1 MGGNKQALADAPLG
15 GELNWLKRN
24 RGRWKL
30 LNIASLLGCYLVL
43 FTGAS
48 DDEDE
53 TTLMMSMGMVRMIV
67 HQSWLCLFKSNNRH
81 SSLSPLSLLSAY
93 SPVFPPFIRIII
105 IGAKDNLTTDT
116 VRLRKVPWWY
126 VHDSFRNKNQIKQSL
141 YFSSLSPCMRLVITR
156 IYEFPSDP
164 FAFLWHV
171 PLPCSYTMSGIMVL
185 MAVSIK

>member
-1 MGGNKQALADAPLG
+1 MKALKYCFPSRMLSCTYY
-15 GELNWLKRN
+15 
-24 RGRWKL
+24 L
-30 LNIASLLGCYLVL
+30 LAR
-43 FTGAS
+43 
-48 DDEDE
+48 
-53 TTLMMSMGMVRMIV
+53 LMMKMRRRWWWRWGWYVWLYIKAGFAYLNPITVILPYR
-67 HQSWLCLFKSNNRH
+67 LCLYCQ
-81 SSLSPLSLLSAY
+81 P

-126 VHDSFRNKNQIKQSL
+126 VHDSFRNKNKIKQSF